1 MQRIFQCS
9 GRRQASRAAND
20 STAITDASTVT
31 LDTTDS
37 PQSFPLPLLE
47 DDFFWEATI
56 VRSAIV
62 GAVDIIRSTE
72 QKCKED
78 HANGHQTAAQLEVR
92 SQVHRNQ
99 VQRLAQLG
107 NRHAQLCYNFEHRE
121 LISGLVDGYEDPTCR
136 RAVRGCFAEITNL
149 RPVLDHNDTCLHAH
163 HPLVVPIISKWFSPS
178 LGITEDDF
186 HAHVWIHGIAPSWQ
200 DAGVIVSPRLLDR

>member
-1 MQRIFQCS
+1 
-9 GRRQASRAAND
+9 
-20 STAITDASTVT
+20 VT
-31 LDTTDS
+31 LDAL
-37 PQSFPLPLLE
+37 PRSFPLPLLE

-92 SQVHRNQ
+92 TQVHRNQ

-121 LISGLVDGYEDPTCR
+121 LISGLVDGYEDPTCQC
-136 RAVRGCFAEITNL
+136 AVRGCSTEISAL
-149 RPVLDHNDTCLHAH
+149 VLDHADTCLHTH
-163 HPLVVPIISKWFSPS
+163 HPLVTPIVSKWFSPAFGLS
-178 LGITEDDF
+178 EGEF
-186 HAHVWIHGIAPSWQ
+186 HARVWVYSIAPSWQ

>member
-1 MQRIFQCS
+1 MQRIFRRS
-9 GRRQASRAAND
+9 GGSRTSGAADD
-20 STAITDASTVT
+20 STAITADSTVT
-31 LDTTDS
+31 QEDS
-37 PQSFPLPLLE
+37 SPLQLLE

-78 HANGHQTAAQLEVR
+78 HANGRQTAAQLEVR
-92 SQVHRNQ
+92 TQVHRNQ

-107 NRHAQLCYNFEHRE
+107 NCHAQLCYNLEHRE
-121 LISGLVDGYEDPTCR
+121 LISGLVDAYEDPTCR
-136 RAVRGCFAEITNL
+136 CAVRGCFAEITALCPLLN
-149 RPVLDHNDTCLHAH
+149 HADTCSHTH
-163 HPLVVPIISKWFSPS
+163 HPLVSPIVNKWFSPAF
-178 LGITEDDF
+178 GITEAEF
-186 HAHVWIHGIAPSWQ
+186 HARVWVHGIAPSWQ